1 MLIELTRG
9 ADWWEFQASPTSLD
23 ADTVTLEW
31 SSRQKFRGVGPRR
44 PARRSVRD
52 GPGRTA
58 RGGRGAN
65 PAGATEVEMSQ
76 MGAASAFADEW
87 SPRLPPPTQRDL
99 HHGIERG
106 R

>member
-31 SSRQKFRGVGPRR
+31 SSRQKFRGVGTRG
-44 PARRSVRD
+44 SVAFGNAYVRGGLMLPRD
-52 GPGRTA
+52 GW
-58 RGGRGAN
+58 GAN

-87 SPRLPPPTQRDL
+87 SPCLPPAPV
-99 HHGIERG
+99 
-106 R
+106 